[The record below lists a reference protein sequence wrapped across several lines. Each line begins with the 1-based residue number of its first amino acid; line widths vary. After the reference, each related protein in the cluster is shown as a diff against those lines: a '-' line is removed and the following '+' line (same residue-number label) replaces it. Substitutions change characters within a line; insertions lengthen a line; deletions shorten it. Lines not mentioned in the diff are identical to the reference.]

1 MVQRFKENEM
11 AAREV
16 SLRRVIR
23 LKGHLVYLQMRV
35 LAQAI
40 NVTIKVNDGTRIKEA
55 ESSSSQCCPVKPKAQ
70 RHSYFRGGW
79 WSRQRPPFWHGW
91 NRHSFSFTQPWL
103 PALSPGG
110 HLRCFLCS
118 RNNNHDYINKSE
130 VYEIRK
136 ENKIL
141 TLGGSLRTY
150 QALSCGRGRGGV

>member
-141 TLGGSLRTY
+141 TSGGSLRTY